1 MENSFFGRAWLSAVP
16 MRYSDVFTA
25 RLKAVPSRSVP
36 PNLFRQLRHI
46 ALATVILLLLG
57 SALSSFAATLSGTVT
72 NGSTNKPSAGDEVI
86 LIKLAAGMDEIGHT
100 KTDAHG
106 KFTFTLDDDKAPH
119 LVRAIHQGVTYHKPA
134 PPGTNSVEVQVYDAS
149 PKVDGVNGVADLM
162 YLQASK
168 GQLGITRIFAV
179 DNKSKPPR
187 TQMNDANFEF
197 YIPAGAE
204 IDGASAQTAGGQ
216 GVNISPTPQA
226 EKGRYAFVF
235 PLRPGQTEFQ
245 VSYHITYPGKATVD
259 PHLIYPLQHFVA
271 IMPRSIGFTPAQSGI
286 YEDKQPPDQTDAI
299 AEVASNPQ
307 PGQKLS
313 FEISGDGM
321 LKDQNQDA
329 SNGSAGATAAST
341 DTRPGGGLG
350 PPSEAPDPLDR
361 YRGYILGGF
370 GLVLVAGAIYI
381 TNRSRSS
388 HPAPLTAAAASGHS
402 GVLLDA
408 LKEELFQ
415 LEIEHK
421 EGQISDQEY
430 TKAKSALDQ
439 TLSRAIKRN
448 R

>member
-1 MENSFFGRAWLSAVP
+1 M
-16 MRYSDVFTA
+16 
-25 RLKAVPSRSVP
+25 
-36 PNLFRQLRHI
+36 
-46 ALATVILLLLG
+46 
-57 SALSSFAATLSGTVT
+57 
-72 NGSTNKPSAGDEVI
+72 
-86 LIKLAAGMDEIGHT
+86 
-100 KTDAHG
+100 
-106 KFTFTLDDDKAPH
+106 
-119 LVRAIHQGVTYHKPA
+119 
-134 PPGTNSVEVQVYDAS
+134 
-149 PKVDGVNGVADLM
+149 
-162 YLQASK
+162 
-168 GQLGITRIFAV
+168 
-179 DNKSKPPR
+179 
-187 TQMNDANFEF
+187 
-197 YIPAGAE
+197 
-204 IDGASAQTAGGQ
+204 
-216 GVNISPTPQA
+216 
-226 EKGRYAFVF
+226 
-235 PLRPGQTEFQ
+235 
-245 VSYHITYPGKATVD
+245 
-259 PHLIYPLQHFVA
+259 
-271 IMPRSIGFTPAQSGI
+271 
-286 YEDKQPPDQTDAI
+286 
-299 AEVASNPQ
+299 ASNPQ

-329 SNGSAGATAAST
+329 SNGSAAST